1 VGTTKKRKMDSS
13 SNLTNVLPATVLDI
27 IFRLPLDLFKKLFGE
42 FLCLSSI
49 FSFDSAMTNKKQREI
64 YFIMLINCPIFIDYL
79 ARRWVDQ
86 MKIMTWI
93 TKREVLCKKLLI
105 NTWNAT
111 NISSSVL
118 SYFNR
123 LKSKN
128 SMQGLIISAFHI
140 LLMMALF

>member
-86 MKIMTWI
+86 MKIMT
-93 TKREVLCKKLLI
+93 
-105 NTWNAT
+105 
-111 NISSSVL
+111 
-118 SYFNR
+118 
-123 LKSKN
+123 
-128 SMQGLIISAFHI
+128 
-140 LLMMALF
+140 